1 MAFKM
6 KNFSAFKKS
15 RKKIKISEA
24 ARSASQIPGIIG
36 QAVIKSV
43 IPPYFNFGRKVK
55 LHKAKEP
62 VDVRGIQGEG
72 ESRAK

>member
-15 RKKIKISEA
+15 RKKIKIPEP
-24 ARSASQIPGIIG
+24 REIPGIIG
-36 QAVIKSV
+36 EYAKQAVIKSV

-62 VDVRGIQGEG
+62 VDVRGVQGEG

>member
-15 RKKIKISEA
+15 RKKKKIPEP
-24 ARSASQIPGIIG
+24 REIPGIIG